1 MRCPR
6 CGTEN
11 PPGKIVCRKCGVRL
25 RPQTAPP
32 LTSPGEETVVK
43 WVRKDLARLAV
54 VLAFLLASGTALGF
68 LIR

>member
-1 MRCPR
+1 
-6 CGTEN
+6 
-11 PPGKIVCRKCGVRL
+11 
-25 RPQTAPP
+25 
-32 LTSPGEETVVK
+32 VVK